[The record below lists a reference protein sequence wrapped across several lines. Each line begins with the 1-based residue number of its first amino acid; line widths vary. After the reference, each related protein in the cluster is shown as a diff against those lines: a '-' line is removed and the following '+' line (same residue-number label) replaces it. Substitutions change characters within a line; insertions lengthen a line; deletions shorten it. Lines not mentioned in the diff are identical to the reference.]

1 MDTPLQ
7 MHIRKPRFAFLD
19 CGRVLACVMVVLY
32 HASGTASLPKYFG
45 EQPLGSLF
53 ALGFVRMPF
62 FFAMS
67 GFLLAWFYLKPG
79 SVVQPAR
86 FFAKRVIRL
95 FPLYWIV
102 LCLVAAVEVFALN
115 HADVVPSGWDWWATF
130 FLLPQ
135 DASVVGGTGARVLY
149 PTWVLQYELVGYL
162 MITLALARPWARFAY
177 LFFFPVCYL
186 MWAESDV
193 FALRFM
199 GSDWLLVFWFGAV
212 AACTAR
218 TWTNAQLQWVMRAAI
233 ACLGAA
239 ALVHWMLPSTMGD
252 WKTFVNLNL
261 FYGAGFALLMT
272 GLVNASRNKPA
283 PVRTSAWAAGVTRF
297 AVWSYAIFLLH
308 APVITFVC
316 KLLVALGF
324 SDALGWG
331 LAVGGSLVV
340 SVIAG
345 AVAQRVIEAPV
356 DRMIVQGWRRLR
368 GRASPK
374 PIA

>member
-1 MDTPLQ
+1 
-7 MHIRKPRFAFLD
+7 
-19 CGRVLACVMVVLY
+19 
-32 HASGTASLPKYFG
+32 
-45 EQPLGSLF
+45 
-53 ALGFVRMPF
+53 MPF

-86 FFAKRVIRL
+86 FFAKRMSRL

-102 LCLVAAVEVFALN
+102 LCVVAAVEVFALK
-115 HADVVPSGWDWWATF
+115 HADAVPGGWDWWATF

-135 DASVVGGTGARVLY
+135 DASVVGGTGAPVLY
-149 PTWVLQYELVGYL
+149 PAWVLQYELVGYL
-162 MITLALARPWARFAY
+162 MITLALASRWARFAY

-193 FALRFM
+193 FTLRFM

-212 AACTAR
+212 AACAAR
-218 TWTNAQLQWVMRAAI
+218 TWTNAHLQWVMRAAV

-239 ALVHWMLPSTMGD
+239 AFVHWMLPSAMDD
-252 WKTFVNLNL
+252 WKTFVNLDL

-272 GLVNASRNKPA
+272 GLVNASRNKRA
-283 PVRTSAWAAGVTRF
+283 PVRTSAWSAGVTRF

-316 KLLVALGF
+316 KLLVTLGF
-324 SDALGWG
+324 SDGLGWG

-345 AVAQRVIEAPV
+345 AVAQRAIEAPV
-356 DRMIVQGWRRLR
+356 DRMIVQGWQRLR
-368 GRASPK
+368 GRASAE